1 MDSLRRTSAP
11 RQLKKM
17 VTDELITV
25 SSVFMNL
32 QKSSLLCSAKTTGSF
47 SEFCVCVTDL
57 EDGETQGEEAI
68 PHPLPCPIDSSP
80 DSLPGAAMYRKGG
93 GFGAHRPPPH
103 TLPRDRARGKHFR
116 KFGAAGIWGWAHRPP
131 PHTLPWD
138 RARGKHFRKFG
149 AAGRNSA
156 ASWAGGASSRQAGD
170 PRVVLGLLS
179 L

>member
-1 MDSLRRTSAP
+1 MFRRERSALDSLRRTSAP

-17 VTDELITV
+17 VTDKLITV

-57 EDGETQGEEAI
+57 EDAETQGEEAI
-68 PHPLPCPIDSSP
+68 PHPLPCPIDSFP

-103 TLPRDRARGKHFR
+103 TLLR
-116 KFGAAGIWGWAHRPP
+116 
-131 PHTLPWD
+131 D

>member
-1 MDSLRRTSAP
+1 
-11 RQLKKM
+11 
-17 VTDELITV
+17 
-25 SSVFMNL
+25 
-32 QKSSLLCSAKTTGSF
+32 
-47 SEFCVCVTDL
+47 
-57 EDGETQGEEAI
+57 
-68 PHPLPCPIDSSP
+68 
-80 DSLPGAAMYRKGG
+80 MYRKGG